1 MMAPPL
7 PLLLCS
13 LPRHRRGQTP
23 ERCLV
28 HPFDLRC
35 GLADE
40 GYKDQESFADKFP
53 LLQNF

>member
-1 MMAPPL
+1 MAPPL